1 MKEINYSEIER
12 KCKFALIEAGKISK
26 KLKKDIKV
34 NYKSKNQ
41 PVTNADLEINNF
53 LKIFLQ
59 QLTPDYGWLSEE
71 SIDDKSRLK
80 CENYWCLDPIDGT
93 RSFIYNK
100 PEYTIS
106 LALINQQTPI
116 LGFIY
121 NPCTQEFFFSK
132 KNFGSFC
139 NEKRIFVNNK
149 KKINDCKIA
158 ISSSEKKK
166 WDSLN
171 FLKNIEVIKM
181 GSIAYKIA
189 LVAKGSVDIALSF
202 TKKNDWDLAAADLLI
217 NEAGGEIKSIA
228 GQKINYNTT
237 NLMID
242 SVMAGNLEVTSDLIK
257 NFKKL
262 NEPK

>member
-1 MKEINYSEIER
+1 MKKE
-12 KCKFALIEAGKISK
+12 
-26 KLKKDIKV
+26 
-34 NYKSKNQ
+34 
-41 PVTNADLEINNF
+41 F
-53 LKIFLQ
+53 L
-59 QLTPDYGWLSEE
+59 LT
-71 SIDDKSRLK
+71 I
-80 CENYWCLDPIDGT
+80 
-93 RSFIYNK
+93 
-100 PEYTIS
+100 
-106 LALINQQTPI
+106 
-116 LGFIY
+116 
-121 NPCTQEFFFSK
+121 
-132 KNFGSFC
+132 
-139 NEKRIFVNNK
+139 K
-149 KKINDCKIA
+149 KKINDCILA

-242 SVMAGNLEVTSDLIK
+242 SVMAGNLEVTSDLVKILK
-257 NFKKL
+257 S
-262 NEPK
+262 

>member
-1 MKEINYSEIER
+1 MKKE
-12 KCKFALIEAGKISK
+12 
-26 KLKKDIKV
+26 
-34 NYKSKNQ
+34 
-41 PVTNADLEINNF
+41 F
-53 LKIFLQ
+53 L
-59 QLTPDYGWLSEE
+59 LT
-71 SIDDKSRLK
+71 I
-80 CENYWCLDPIDGT
+80 
-93 RSFIYNK
+93 
-100 PEYTIS
+100 
-106 LALINQQTPI
+106 
-116 LGFIY
+116 
-121 NPCTQEFFFSK
+121 
-132 KNFGSFC
+132 
-139 NEKRIFVNNK
+139 K
-149 KKINDCKIA
+149 KKINDCIIA

-242 SVMAGNLEVTSDLIK
+242 SVMAGNLEVTSDLVK